1 MSDERRVSAR
11 IAHDFTRRAFL
22 AAGLSQKDARTIAD
36 NLILAELRGISSHGM
51 TRLIY
56 YLKKLE
62 DGGFNAAPSLRV
74 VSERLGTFVV
84 DADRAPG
91 AVAGTFAMQKCIEKA
106 KQTGICMG
114 SVRNSNHFGIAAFYA
129 LMALEHDMIGM
140 AFCNTVANMNVYG
153 GIDKVSGSNPI
164 CAAIPTD
171 NTAPFVYDGATS
183 AVAQGK
189 VVVARKEGRKIPMD
203 WALDRQG
210 NPTDDPTEALAG
222 CMMHFG
228 GYKGSDLSMLVDL
241 FCAGLS
247 GASFNNE
254 AYPLVTMSDRC
265 QNLGF
270 NFVAIDVAAFTDVCA
285 FKKRLTDHFE
295 DLRRTRRAKDV
306 DRITLPGE
314 PEYEKTVD
322 NTENGF
328 WIGTGV
334 LTELDGIS
342 TKYRLGDQPLSWPA
356 Q

>member
-1 MSDERRVSAR
+1 MSDERRVSAKS
-11 IAHDFTRRAFL
+11 AHDFTRRAFL
-22 AAGLSQKDARTIAD
+22 KAGLTEKDAHIIAD

-62 DGGFNAAPSLRV
+62 DGGFNAHPDMKI
-74 VSERLGTFVV
+74 VSERLSTFLI
-84 DADRAPG
+84 DADKAPG

-114 SVRNSNHFGIAAFYA
+114 SVRNSNHFGIAAFYGM
-129 LMALEHDMIGM
+129 MALEHDMIGM

-164 CAAIPTD
+164 CAAIPTNND
-171 NTAPFVYDGATS
+171 APFVYDGATS

-203 WALDRQG
+203 WALDRNG
-210 NPTDDPTEALAG
+210 DPTDDPTEALAG

-247 GASFNNE
+247 GAYFNNE
-254 AYPLVTMSDRC
+254 AYPLVTMSDTC

-270 NFVAIDVAAFTDVCA
+270 NFVAIDVAAFTDVPA
-285 FKKRLTDHFE
+285 FKQRLTDHFA
-295 DLRRTRRAKDV
+295 DLRKTRRAKNV

-314 PEYEKTVD
+314 PEYEKTLD
-322 NTENGF
+322 NEQNGF
-328 WIGTGV
+328 RIGAGV
-334 LTELDGIS
+334 LTELSGIS
-342 TKYRLGDQPLSWPA
+342 KKYDLGDEPLNWQP
-356 Q
+356 